1 MARKC
6 KDLFSGEEKR
16 VVSEIAQRLSTRE
29 SRLLNNCAIL
39 FTGTQLGHSTVS
51 TSHSPKPNS
60 CITL

>member
-39 FTGTQLGHSTVS
+39 FTGTQLGHPTVS
-51 TSHSPKPNS
+51 ERHGNRVYQSLP
-60 CITL
+60 